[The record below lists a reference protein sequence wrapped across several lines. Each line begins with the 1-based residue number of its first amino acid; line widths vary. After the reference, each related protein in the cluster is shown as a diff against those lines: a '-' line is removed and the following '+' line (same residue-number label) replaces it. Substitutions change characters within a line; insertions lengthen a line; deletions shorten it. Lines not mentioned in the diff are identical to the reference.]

1 MKLINR
7 ETIKETVSAKSMT
20 LASVVLTGVIALTA
34 TGCDAQIKADGITID
49 SLTITGSDADGI
61 LEGADITINGK
72 NVDLTDIA
80 IPTQAVKQADP
91 SDNGNPVAAPSDN
104 KASENNE
111 AGTKTPADT
120 SDDSQV
126 VTPSD
131 NTNADTKADD
141 TASDVK
147 ADDKAAA
154 PADSMS
160 LYEAFLNGNAVAGRY
175 WYGEFDDCGH
185 TVSYLIDTVAN
196 DSYTTD
202 IDRDNCLSYRYI
214 DCGADGEQELLVAV
228 DYYCGW
234 YDAMTY
240 YLIKDFGGKLYIT
253 SSMDSW
259 YRNFVQIKNNGEVT
273 ISYNNGAYD
282 RVYIKGFYN
291 AEGKYTC
298 LYICNTI
305 DIAPDHCNFFFQD
318 KDNTTGNIEFYT
330 DGLDVP
336 YKEFSIKAVY
346 IGDDTTPVYTY
357 CIWDENGNDITTSAD
372 FESTARIVQ
381 IMNYY
386 GLEVY
391 DHCEI
396 EEMVFEMADG
406 YGLLGNV
413 SLDIATVLNRK

>member
-20 LASVVLTGVIALTA
+20 LASVVLTGAIALTA

-91 SDNGNPVAAPSDN
+91 SDNGNHIAAPADN
-104 KASENNE
+104 RAPENNE
-111 AGTKTPADT
+111 AGTKTPSNT
-120 SDDSQV
+120 NTDSQV
-126 VTPSD
+126 ATPSD
-131 NTNADTKADD
+131 DTTSD
-141 TASDVK
+141 TK
-147 ADDKAAA
+147 ADDKAAV

-160 LYEAFLNGNAVAGRY
+160 LYEAFLKGNAVTGRY
-175 WYGEFDDCGH
+175 RYGEFDDSGY
-185 TVSYLIDTVAN
+185 TISDLIDTAEN
-196 DSYTTD
+196 SEYTTS
-202 IDRDNCLSYRYI
+202 IDRENCVSYRYI
-214 DCGADGEQELLVAV
+214 DCGADGNQELLVSV

-234 YDAMTY
+234 YDANTY

-253 SSMDSW
+253 SETDSW
-259 YRNFVQIKNNGEVT
+259 YRHYIEIKDNGEVT
-273 ISYNNGAYD
+273 TSYNNGAFNKE
-282 RVYIKGFYN
+282 YIKGFYN
-291 AEGKYTC
+291 AEGKYTN
-298 LYICNTI
+298 LYRCNTI
-305 DIAPDHCNFFFQD
+305 EIAPDHSFFSFEN

>member
-7 ETIKETVSAKSMT
+7 ETIKGMASAKGMT
-20 LASVVLTGVIALTA
+20 LASVVLTGAIALTA

-61 LEGADITINGK
+61 LEGADITINGQ

-80 IPTQAVKQADP
+80 VPTQAVKQADP
-91 SDNGNPVAAPSDN
+91 SNNGDHVAAPADN
-104 KASENNE
+104 RVPENNE
-111 AGTKTPADT
+111 AGTKTPADK
-120 SDDSQV
+120 SDDSQAV
-126 VTPSD
+126 APSD
-131 NTNADTKADD
+131 DT
-141 TASDVK
+141 TADVK
-147 ADDKAAA
+147 ADDIAAA
-154 PADSMS
+154 PEDSMS
-160 LYEAFLNGNAVAGRY
+160 LYEAFLNGNAVAGHY

-185 TVSYLIDTVAN
+185 TVSYLIDTAVN

-234 YDAMTY
+234 YDAKTY

-259 YRNFVQIKNNGEVT
+259 YRHFVQIKDNGEVT

-282 RVYIKGFYN
+282 REYIKGFYN

-298 LYICNTI
+298 LYICNTV
-305 DIAPDHCNFFFQD
+305 DIAPDHGNFFFQN
-318 KDNTTGNIEFYT
+318 KDNTTGTIEFYT

-346 IGDDTTPVYTY
+346 IGDSNTPVYTY

-391 DHCEI
+391 DHCEM
-396 EEMVFEMADG
+396 EELVFEQADG
-406 YGLLGNV
+406 YGILGNV
-413 SLDIATVLNRK
+413 SLDIASVLNCK

>member
-7 ETIKETVSAKSMT
+7 ETIKGMASAKGMT
-20 LASVVLTGVIALTA
+20 LASVVLTGAIALTA

-61 LEGADITINGK
+61 LEGADITINGQ

-80 IPTQAVKQADP
+80 VPTQAVKQADP
-91 SDNGNPVAAPSDN
+91 SNNGDHVAAPADN
-104 KASENNE
+104 RVPENNE
-111 AGTKTPADT
+111 AGTKTPADK
-120 SDDSQV
+120 SDDSQAV
-126 VTPSD
+126 APSD
-131 NTNADTKADD
+131 DT
-141 TASDVK
+141 TADVK
-147 ADDKAAA
+147 ADDIAAA
-154 PADSMS
+154 PEDSMS
-160 LYEAFLNGNAVAGRY
+160 LYEAFLNGNAVAGHY

-185 TVSYLIDTVAN
+185 TVSYLIDTAAN

-234 YDAMTY
+234 YDAKTY

-259 YRNFVQIKNNGEVT
+259 YRHFVQIKDNGEVT

-282 RVYIKGFYN
+282 REYIKGFYN

-298 LYICNTI
+298 LYICNTV
-305 DIAPDHCNFFFQD
+305 DIAPDHGNFFFQN
-318 KDNTTGNIEFYT
+318 KDNTTGTIEFYT

-346 IGDDTTPVYTY
+346 IGDSNTPVYTY

-391 DHCEI
+391 DHCEM
-396 EEMVFEMADG
+396 EELVFEQADG
-406 YGLLGNV
+406 YGILGNV
-413 SLDIATVLNRK
+413 SLDIASVLNCK